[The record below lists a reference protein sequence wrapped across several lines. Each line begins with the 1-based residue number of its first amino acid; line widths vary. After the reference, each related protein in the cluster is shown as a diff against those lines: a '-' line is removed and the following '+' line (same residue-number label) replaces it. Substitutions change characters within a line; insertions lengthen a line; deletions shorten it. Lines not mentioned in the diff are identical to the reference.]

1 MRQLAPKTVA
11 ENRRAKFDYF
21 IDDTYEAGIS
31 LTGTEVKSLRDGR
44 ANIGDSY
51 AAVEA
56 NEIWLINSYIPE
68 YHGGNRFNHEPRRH
82 RRLLLNRNEINKLIG
97 ALKRGG
103 VTLVPLSVYFNERG
117 RAKVALGLARGKRE
131 HDKRAT
137 EKDREWKREQSRL
150 MRPKG

>member
-1 MRQLAPKTVA
+1 VRQLVPKTVA

-44 ANIGDSY
+44 ANIGDAY
-51 AAVEA
+51 AAVES

-82 RRLLLNRNEINKLIG
+82 RRLLLNRGEINKLIG

-103 VTLVPLSVYFNERG
+103 VTLVPLSIYFNERG
-117 RAKVALGLARGKRE
+117 RAKISLGLARGKRE

-150 MRPKG
+150 LRPKG